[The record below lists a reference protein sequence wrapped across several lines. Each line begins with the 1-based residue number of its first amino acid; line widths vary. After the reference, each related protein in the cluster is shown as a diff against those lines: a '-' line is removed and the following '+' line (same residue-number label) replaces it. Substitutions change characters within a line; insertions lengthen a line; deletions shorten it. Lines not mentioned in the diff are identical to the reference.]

1 MKKIS
6 KSSTQYVRKM
16 KSDSEKCCVYHKWY
30 ILIEESALCGI
41 DESERECVMNAN
53 WERECNTLRLRT
65 EREKEREN
73 AMLWYNERR
82 NIFKKSWQAGRMRN
96 DTQKFFSP
104 LQRLQMIAREC
115 YHPKWEKMGLESK
128 QNVNFSKK

>member
-1 MKKIS
+1 
-6 KSSTQYVRKM
+6 M

-82 NIFKKSWQAGRMRN
+82 ISLKNLDRQAEWETTHRN
-96 DTQKFFSP
+96 SSP
-104 LQRLQMIAREC
+104 PFNDC
-115 YHPKWEKMGLESK
+115 KWSLESVII
-128 QNVNFSKK
+128 QNEIKWV